1 MEENRALD
9 DKIAKDRLKTKR
21 IKKKVYLKKLA
32 GIPDREARQDY
43 DEEDEYGD
51 QQELSDS

>member
-32 GIPDREARQDY
+32 GIPDREARKDN
-43 DEEDEYGD
+43 DEEEEYGD
-51 QQELSDS
+51 EQELSDS